1 MNRLPH
7 GFTLIEL
14 MIVVA
19 IIGILGAVALP
30 AYQDYST
37 RAKVSEAI
45 LALGACRTTIHE
57 AYESGSASPGA
68 DNWGCEGN
76 SSRYVAAVST
86 DINGVVTVTLAG
98 GIATDVDGKRIT
110 LIPVIDGIPADASA
124 DMGKTISAWVCG
136 GSGTNLAMS
145 YLPSSCRGL

>member
-7 GFTLIEL
+7 GFTLLEL

-19 IIGILGAVALP
+19 IIGILAAVAAP

-57 AYESGSASPGA
+57 AYESGGTSPGA
-68 DNWGCEGN
+68 DNWGCEGG

-86 DINGVVTVTLAG
+86 DIDGVITVTLAG
-98 GIATDVDGKRIT
+98 GIAADVDGKNVT
-110 LIPVIDGIPADASA
+110 LIPMINGAPADAGA
-124 DMGKTISAWVCG
+124 DMGKGINAWRCG
-136 GSGTNLAMS
+136 GSGTDLAMS
-145 YLPSSCRGL
+145 YLPASCRGR